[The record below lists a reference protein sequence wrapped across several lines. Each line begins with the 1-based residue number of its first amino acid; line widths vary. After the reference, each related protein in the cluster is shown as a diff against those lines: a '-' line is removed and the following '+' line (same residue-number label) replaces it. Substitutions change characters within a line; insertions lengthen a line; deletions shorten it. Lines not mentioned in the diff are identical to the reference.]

1 MTPLYIIIELSGKA
15 TLYYRGVAQF
25 GSFEDER
32 SQCEIKRIRKGA
44 AVDKRDTAVSSRR
57 APQE

>member
-1 MTPLYIIIELSGKA
+1 MKVAKPIKN
-15 TLYYRGVAQF
+15 RGVAQF
-25 GSFEDER
+25 GSFELDRRLWRMKGE
-32 SQCEIKRIRKGA
+32 RKGA